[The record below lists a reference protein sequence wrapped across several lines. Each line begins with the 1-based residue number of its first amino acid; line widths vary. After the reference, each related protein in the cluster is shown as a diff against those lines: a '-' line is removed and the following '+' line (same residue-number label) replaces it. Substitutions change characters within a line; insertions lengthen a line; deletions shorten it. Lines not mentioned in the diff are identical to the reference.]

1 MMKYLLK
8 LSYKLGE
15 LSTKSPKLSTKPIK
29 DIYNTF
35 KQGRKDSKYTDYTEL

>member
-15 LSTKSPKLSTKPIK
+15 LSNKSPKLSTKPIK
-29 DIYNTF
+29 DMYNQF
-35 KQGRKDSKYTDYTEL
+35 KQGRQDSKYTDYTEL